1 MRLMIR
7 VLSFAAAAVA
17 LAGGMAAP
25 ARAEPAHGFAVLG
38 TLKYPAGFPH
48 FDYSNPD
55 APKGGNVRLWAQ
67 GGFDTLN
74 PFILKGR
81 KAAGSGAGALLTFE
95 TLMMGSGDEPDSY
108 YGLIAKTVELP
119 DDRHSITFDLR
130 PEARFHDGSEITAD
144 DVVFS
149 FDTLKAKGH
158 PIYRVIYKDVLKA
171 EKLARQRV
179 RFQFD
184 DKAQLRDLPKFVAE
198 MPILSKAYY
207 DAHDITKTTLDPP
220 LGSGPYRV
228 GRVDAPRTISYDRL
242 EGHWGQDLGVYKGRF
257 DFDRLTW
264 FYFRDRDVALEALFA
279 GKLDFREEFTSKTW
293 MTKYNVPP
301 VKQGL
306 VKRESLP
313 DNTPSG
319 FQAFYY
325 NTRRAKF
332 QDRRV
337 RQAIG
342 LAFDFEWTNKNIF
355 NSLYQRSYSMF
366 QNSDMEA
373 KGKPSEAEL
382 ALLEPYRAK
391 LPKEV
396 FDDAYRPPKTD
407 GTGRVRREL
416 RISRKLLQSAGW
428 RIRDGVLKNSQ
439 GEALKIEFLSF
450 GRLFERIIN
459 GFINNLNRLGI
470 EAKFRLVDTAQY
482 KRRLDAYEFDIITVR
497 VGGSLTPGLA
507 LKNSWNS
514 EVVEIEGA
522 RNYTGLRS
530 PVVDALIE
538 KIIAARTRDE
548 LRVATR
554 ALDRVVMNTHNVI
567 PQWFKAAHHIAY
579 WDKFSRPAVKPK
591 YARGVLDLWWL
602 DRAKEAALKA
612 KQ

>member
-1 MRLMIR
+1 MRPMIR
-7 VLSFAAAAVA
+7 TSCIAAAAVA
-17 LAGGMAAP
+17 LVAGIGQP
-25 ARAEPAHGFAVLG
+25 ARAEPTHGFAVLG
-38 TLKYPAGFPH
+38 TLKYPAGFRH
-48 FDYSNPD
+48 FDYANPD
-55 APKGGNVRLWAQ
+55 APKGGDVRLWVQ

-81 KAAGSGAGALLTFE
+81 EAAGALMTFE

-108 YGLIAKTVELP
+108 YGLIAETVELP
-119 DDRHSITFDLR
+119 DDRRSITFNLR
-130 PEARFHDGSEITAD
+130 PEARFHDGSEITAN
-144 DVVFS
+144 DVVYS
-149 FDTLKAKGH
+149 FETLKMKGH
-158 PIYRVIYKDVLKA
+158 PVYRIIFKDITKA
-171 EKLARQRV
+171 EMLGPRRI

-184 DKAQLRDLPKFVAE
+184 AKAQLRDLPAVIAGL
-198 MPILSKAYY
+198 PVISKAYY
-207 DAHDITKTTLDPP
+207 TEHDFSRTTLTPP

-228 GRVDAPRTISYDRL
+228 ARVDAPRTISYDRVK
-242 EGHWGQDLGVYKGRF
+242 GHWGKDLGVYRGRF
-257 DFDRLTW
+257 NFDRLTW
-264 FYFRDRDVALEALFA
+264 LYFRDRDVGLEALFA

-293 MTKYNVPP
+293 MTKYDVPP
-301 VKQGL
+301 VKAGL

-319 FQAFYY
+319 FQAFYF

-337 RQAIG
+337 RRAIG

-355 NSLYQRSYSMF
+355 NGLYQRSYSMF

-382 ALLEPYRAK
+382 AVLEPYRAM

-407 GTGRVRREL
+407 GTGRIRREL
-416 RISRKLLQSAGW
+416 RTARKLLQSAGW
-428 RIRDGVLKNSQ
+428 RIRDGVLKNAQ

-459 GFINNLNRLGI
+459 GFIKNLDRLGI
-470 EAKFRLVDTAQY
+470 EAKFRLVDSAQY

-514 EVVEIEGA
+514 KVVDIEGA
-522 RNYTGLRS
+522 PNYTGLKS

-538 KIIAARTRDE
+538 KVIEARTRDE

-579 WDKFSRPAVKPK
+579 WDKFARPAVKPK

-602 DRAKEAALKA
+602 DKAKEAALKA